1 MSKNLDF
8 CVLLDL
14 YGGLISDRQY
24 EAMDYYYN
32 QDLSLAEIGEIH
44 SVSRQAVR
52 NNIKNGEENI
62 LMYEE
67 RLGLYKKSRRAKNK
81 IDNTAKKILR
91 LSKEL
96 KSDELKSLAEELI
109 GIELI

>member
-14 YGGLISDRQY
+14 YGGLISGRQF

-32 QDLSLAEIGEIH
+32 QDLSLAEIGEIL

-52 NNIKNGEENI
+52 NSIKDGEENI

-67 RLGLYKKSRRAKNK
+67 MPEVLAGAMGDYAYMARFDTDDEIMEFINYIIEKK
-81 IDNTAKKILR
+81 
-91 LSKEL
+91 E
-96 KSDELKSLAEELI
+96 
-109 GIELI
+109 G

>member
-14 YGGLISDRQY
+14 YGGLISGRQF

-32 QDLSLAEIGEIH
+32 QDLSLAEIGEIL
-44 SVSRQAVR
+44 SGSRQAVR
-52 NNIKNGEENI
+52 NSIKDGEENI

-67 RLGLYKKSRRAKNK
+67 KLGLFRKSELAKNK
-81 IDNTAKKILR
+81 IEKIAKKIIR
-91 LSKEL
+91 LNQEL
-96 KSDELKSLAEELI
+96 ESEALKGLAEELI

>member
-14 YGGLISDRQY
+14 YGGLISERQY

-32 QDLSLAEIGEIH
+32 QDLSLAEIGEIL

-52 NNIKNGEENI
+52 NSIKNGEENI
-62 LMYEE
+62 LMYES
-67 RLGLYKKSRRAKNK
+67 RLGLYKKSERAKKK
-81 IDNTAKKILR
+81 IENAAKKILR
-91 LSKEL
+91 LNKEL
-96 KSDELKSLAEELI
+96 RSEELKSLAEELI